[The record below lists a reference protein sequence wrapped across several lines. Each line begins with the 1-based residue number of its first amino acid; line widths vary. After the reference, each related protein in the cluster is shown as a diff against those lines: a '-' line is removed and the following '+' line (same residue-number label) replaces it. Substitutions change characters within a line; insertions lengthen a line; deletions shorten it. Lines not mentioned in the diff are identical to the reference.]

1 MFEVLLNTLNAISPL
16 SKGLET
22 NLKSILQLK
31 ELPKKSVLLPRGQVC
46 EYIYFVKKGILRCY
60 YEKYDS
66 QITSWFMQE
75 GDIIISVKS
84 FYTQTPSEESIVALE
99 DTTLFGIHFDDLQ
112 RIYVEFPEFNIIG
125 RVLTTKYY
133 IQSEERLYSLRKE
146 RAKDR
151 YLSLLKNQPE
161 ILNRVPLKHV
171 ASYLG
176 ISLETLSRI
185 RSER

>member
-1 MFEVLLNTLNAISPL
+1 MLNNVTPL
-16 SKGLET
+16 TNGLET
-22 NLKSILQLK
+22 HLKSVLQLK
-31 ELPKKSVLLPRGQVC
+31 ELSKKSVLLSRGHVC
-46 EYIYFVKKGILRCY
+46 EYIYFVAKGMLRCY

-66 QITSWFMQE
+66 QITSWFMKE

-84 FYTQTPSEESIVALE
+84 FYTQKPSEESIVALE
-99 DTTLFGIHFDDLQ
+99 DTTLLGIHFNDLQ
-112 RIYVEFPEFNIIG
+112 DIYARFSEFNIVG
-125 RVLTTKYY
+125 RLLTTKYY

-151 YLSLLKNQPE
+151 YISLLETQPE